1 MGPTF
6 VAKFSDNEITRMT
19 THRTP
24 TKLDLG
30 RGVRLSQAAYEARTG
45 ISPPAI
51 VEGHFENH
59 DGEILQRYG
68 IEELTALGPQA
79 CGSIQ

>member
-6 VAKFSDNEITRMT
+6 VAKFSDSEITRMT
-19 THRTP
+19 TYCP

-30 RGVRLSQAAYEARTG
+30 RGIRLSQAAYKARTG
-45 ISPPAI
+45 RSPPAI

-59 DGEILQRYG
+59 DGEILKRYG
-68 IEELTALGPQA
+68 IEDLTKHGALAKPD
-79 CGSIQ
+79 